1 MVQNKKRFKRP
12 IGKAKKT
19 GDTEAWPWERKSGF
33 CQSDS
38 HPWHVCLAYAE
49 QKEGSIHT
57 MFTYRDRQGAYNKS
71 KELNKIYKNLDRT
84 ITYVRNW
91 KTGEEIETR

>member
-1 MVQNKKRFKRP
+1 MAQNKKRFKRP

-19 GDTEAWPWERKSGF
+19 GVTEAWPWERKSGF

-38 HPWHVCLAYAE
+38 HPWHVCLAFAE
-49 QKEGSIHT
+49 QKEGAIHT
-57 MFTYRDRQGAYNKS
+57 MFTYSDRQSAYNKS
-71 KELNKIYKNLDRT
+71 KALNKIYKNSNRF

-91 KTGEEIETR
+91 KTGEEIET